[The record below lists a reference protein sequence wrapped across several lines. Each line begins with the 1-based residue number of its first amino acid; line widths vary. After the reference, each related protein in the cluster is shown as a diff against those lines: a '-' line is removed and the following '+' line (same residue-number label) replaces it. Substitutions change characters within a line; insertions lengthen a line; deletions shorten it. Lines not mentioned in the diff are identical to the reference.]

1 LKVKEKEK
9 EKEKERRKRRRRR
22 RKGEREGRAS
32 VFALLLSLSGRASIY
47 SGDALHCSLCRTVE
61 TGKQQKKNKE
71 KEKEKEKGKVAPL
84 FLLFVS
90 LFHVVP
96 LFTKE

>member
-1 LKVKEKEK
+1 
-9 EKEKERRKRRRRR
+9 
-22 RKGEREGRAS
+22 
-32 VFALLLSLSGRASIY
+32 
-47 SGDALHCSLCRTVE
+47 VE
-61 TGKQQKKNKE
+61 TGKQQKKN

>member
-9 EKEKERRKRRRRR
+9 EKEKERRK
-22 RKGEREGRAS
+22 GRSHLCFCSSS

>member
-1 LKVKEKEK
+1 
-9 EKEKERRKRRRRR
+9 
-22 RKGEREGRAS
+22 
-32 VFALLLSLSGRASIY
+32 
-47 SGDALHCSLCRTVE
+47 VE
-61 TGKQQKKNKE
+61 TGKQQKKNKEKE

>member
-9 EKEKERRKRRRRR
+9 EKEKERRK
-22 RKGEREGRAS
+22 GRSHLCFCSSS

-61 TGKQQKKNKE
+61 TGKQQNKE
-71 KEKEKEKGKVAPL
+71 KEKENGKVAPL

-90 LFHVVP
+90 LFHVLP